1 MHISVLKSVW
11 ELHIISKLFPLLSE
25 LNKLLKRVYD
35 SPMMASTTIIM
46 KSSVSQFFTI
56 KVPIVDTYDQIAE
69 CLQYIEVVRNMMP

>member
-1 MHISVLKSVW
+1 MHVSVLKSVW

>member
-1 MHISVLKSVW
+1 MHVSVLKSVW

-69 CLQYIEVVRNMMP
+69 FLQYIEVVRNMMP